1 LLQRSLRPAGLKERP
16 GSASLAPHRIYLNS
30 FWTMA
35 CGLALGL
42 LATWMALNAG
52 YGFDPLVVG
61 PWTAWPQTG
70 APDIDPY
77 ARAALARRGEA
88 AFARELGIA
97 FLARTDSSGEP
108 LDGRCDYRISSP
120 APPARFWSL
129 GLFDPN
135 GAPLANDA
143 ERYALTSTEILR
155 REGGGFVIEVAREA
169 RPGNW
174 LSPGKAHAFAIGLR
188 LYDTSLDVAAK
199 LDPSAFPSIV
209 RQACS

>member
-1 LLQRSLRPAGLKERP
+1 
-16 GSASLAPHRIYLNS
+16 
-30 FWTMA
+30 MA

-42 LATWMALNAG
+42 FATWAALDAG
-52 YGFDPLVVG
+52 YGFGAIVAG

-88 AFARELGIA
+88 PLARELGVS
-97 FLARTDSSGEP
+97 FVARTDSSGEP

-120 APPARFWSL
+120 TPPARFWSL
-129 GLFDPN
+129 GLFDLK

-143 ERYALTSTEILR
+143 QRYAYTSGEILR
-155 REGGGFVIEVAREA
+155 REGGGFDVEVARSA

-174 LSPGKAHAFAIGLR
+174 LSPGKARSFVIALR
-188 LYDTSLDVAAK
+188 IYDPSVDVAAK
-199 LDPSAFPSIV
+199 PDPSAFPSIV
-209 RQACS
+209 RQACT